1 MRRLQF
7 GSNRSYGIIAFN
19 ILLEDKKKGRI
30 IPGLFP
36 GTVTIVEDIDNNTLL
51 HPEYRRYKDG
61 YDADFEYFVTRLLAI
76 LNLLRTNFCSRLK
89 EDLISDIFTNQV
101 VIGIKWR
108 LILTNWNLGESCCN
122 CI

>member
-30 IPGLFP
+30 IPGSFP

-61 YDADFEYFVTRLLAI
+61 YDADFEYFVTRLLAK
-76 LNLLRTNFCSRLK
+76 LNPLRTNYRSRQK
-89 EDLISDIFTNQV
+89 EDLISEILQLPTRPLYYSCYTMKCTA
-101 VIGIKWR
+101 GRHRWR
-108 LILTNWNLGESCCN
+108 T
-122 CI
+122 